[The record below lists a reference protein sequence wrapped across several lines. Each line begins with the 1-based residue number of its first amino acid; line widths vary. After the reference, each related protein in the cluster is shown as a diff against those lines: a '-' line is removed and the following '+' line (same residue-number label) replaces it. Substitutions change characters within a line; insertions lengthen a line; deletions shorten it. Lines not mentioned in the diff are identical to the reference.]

1 MSSYPSYLDS
11 PVWHPLTQTSFPAG
25 FLTAEHYSLI
35 HRATRRHRERDIK
48 SDFVIF
54 FLCIMS
60 NVINVFSAQLA
71 ELAEKN
77 MAEIGR
83 KKKTYNLLFVN
94 IRWKILGQHGTVL
107 QKNFGNCL

>member
-1 MSSYPSYLDS
+1 
-11 PVWHPLTQTSFPAG
+11 
-25 FLTAEHYSLI
+25 
-35 HRATRRHRERDIK
+35 
-48 SDFVIF
+48 
-54 FLCIMS
+54 MS

>member
-1 MSSYPSYLDS
+1 
-11 PVWHPLTQTSFPAG
+11 
-25 FLTAEHYSLI
+25 
-35 HRATRRHRERDIK
+35 
-48 SDFVIF
+48 
-54 FLCIMS
+54 MS

-83 KKKTYNLLFVN
+83 KKKKTYNLLFVN

-107 QKNFGNCL
+107 EKNFGNCL